1 MDTLFKYA
9 TACTLY
15 LMAMVFQHTEKASIH
30 SISTT
35 ADQAFSNG
43 SLDSIAPSKIWEE
56 KCLD

>member
-1 MDTLFKYA
+1 MDTILKYA

-15 LMAMVFQHTEKASIH
+15 LMTTVFQHTEKASIH

-35 ADQAFSNG
+35 ADKAFLNG

-56 KCLD
+56 KCWD